1 MKKVLILSLALLVS
15 ASMAFAQS
23 GGHVGLYSDSP
34 TYADCHIVEGATTPM
49 NVYLVHSLRLDANT
63 AQLKVQNNWSSF
75 PGAVNFGTN
84 LWINSTPGNSL
95 YEGGTITY
103 GGCRTLPW
111 LLATMQFFFGGVP
124 TADCTEVLQV
134 VPDPTLA
141 SGQIE
146 IVLCDE
152 TTIVYATGGVLYTNN
167 GGSDQCPCEVATEET
182 SWSRIKAMY
191 Q

>member
-84 LWINSTPGNSL
+84 LWINSTPGNSI

-103 GGCRTLPW
+103 GGCKNLPH
-111 LLATMQFFFGGVP
+111 LLATLQFFLAGETP
-124 TADCTEVLQV
+124 ACTATLTV

-141 SGQIE
+141 SGEIE
-146 IVLCDE
+146 TVLCDE
-152 TTIVYATGGVLYTNN
+152 TTILYCAGGFLTIN
-167 GGSDQCPCEVATEET
+167 GDPIDCPCGVGTEET
-182 SWSRIKAMY
+182 SWSRVKALY
-191 Q
+191 H